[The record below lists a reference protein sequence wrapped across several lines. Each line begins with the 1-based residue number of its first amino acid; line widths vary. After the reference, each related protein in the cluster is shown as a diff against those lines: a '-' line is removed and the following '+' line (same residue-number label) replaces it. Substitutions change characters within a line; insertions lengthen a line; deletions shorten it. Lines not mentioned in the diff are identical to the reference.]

1 MLPFMVNKDAYIRL
15 LFITFK
21 LIRNK
26 IKVKTLNI
34 GKPNIFKP
42 TTLFRLTTQNCTAR
56 TAYTTVLQHKRQL
69 NNYNIQTIQR
79 VNIITYC

>member
-34 GKPNIFKP
+34 GKPNIFRP
-42 TTLFRLTTQNCTAR
+42 TTLFRPTNK
-56 TAYTTVLQHKRQL
+56 TVQHEQHIRQF
-69 NNYNIQTIQR
+69 YNT
-79 VNIITYC
+79 NDN